1 MTVGW
6 DPKPVPDLAGG
17 PLRSTC
23 RFPRD
28 LHYYYIYKNKYIKKS
43 KNQKKKKKEVG
54 PAGKSKQTP
63 PSVLEPH
70 QNPQNSQSLCALSLP
85 WILWNV
91 INALKLSFPFKL
103 WSSQLLQ
110 LQHCEPHSL
119 ITTTTTIHKF
129 CT

>member
-28 LHYYYIYKNKYIKKS
+28 LHYYYIYKK
-43 KNQKKKKKEVG
+43 KKKKKEVG
-54 PAGKSKQTP
+54 WDQ
-63 PSVLEPH
+63 LEKASATLGTSAPIKILKILKVFARFH
-70 QNPQNSQSLCALSLP
+70 FREFSEILVMLWRSLFHWNFEALSCF
-85 WILWNV
+85 
-91 INALKLSFPFKL
+91 SF
-103 WSSQLLQ
+103 SIS
-110 LQHCEPHSL
+110 EPHSL
-119 ITTTTTIHKF
+119 IATTTTIHKF